1 MSIRELAAAAGV
13 AASTVWRI
21 ETDRADPSASTLA
34 RLFDSIRLD
43 QPGGELTREE
53 QVSLAL
59 GRLTAAELLRDPE
72 AALVR
77 ARERLQRQLEDSA
90 TPRVSR
96 RWLAEWE
103 VLIERPLADSVA
115 VLLDPSQR
123 GYEMRQHAP
132 FAGLLSDEARL
143 DAIRS
148 LRGRSDE
155 RRPA

>member
-1 MSIRELAAAAGV
+1 MSIRELAAVAGV
-13 AASTVWRI
+13 APSTVWRI

-34 RLFDSIRLD
+34 RLFDSIRLYKGD
-43 QPGGELTREE
+43 GELTREE
-53 QVSLAL
+53 KVSLAL
-59 GRLTAAELLRDPE
+59 GRLTAAELLRDPD

-77 ARERLQRQLEDSA
+77 ARGRLQRQLEDPA
-90 TPRVSR
+90 TPRASR
-96 RWLAEWE
+96 RWLAEWD
-103 VLIERPLADSVA
+103 VLIELPLADIVA

-132 FAGLLSDEARL
+132 FVGLLSDQERL